1 VQGKEEEIMNSTY
14 VFLCGV
20 AWCQF
25 GEEAAGNELIRAL
38 SSADA
43 KIRVL
48 ARAMLSKAGLRSKAL
63 IGEAM
68 ARQEM
73 SPIQASLCMFE
84 QQEVSNL
91 PLLDHTALGL
101 SAAA

>member
-1 VQGKEEEIMNSTY
+1 MNSTY

-25 GEEAAGNELIRAL
+25 GEEAAGSELIRAL
-38 SSADA
+38 SSADG

-48 ARAMLSKAGLRSKAL
+48 ARAMLGKAGLRSKAL
-63 IGEAM
+63 IGEAI

-73 SPIQASLCMFE
+73 SEIQASLCMFE
-84 QQEVSNL
+84 QEQAASL
-91 PLLDHTALGL
+91 PMLGRTTWTM

>member
-1 VQGKEEEIMNSTY
+1 MNSTY

-38 SSADA
+38 GSADR

-48 ARAMLSKAGLRSKAL
+48 ARAMLGKAGLRSKAL

-73 SPIQASLCMFE
+73 SPSRPAFACLSKNRCRLCRCW
-84 QQEVSNL
+84 SI
-91 PLLDHTALGL
+91 PR
-101 SAAA
+101 

>member
-1 VQGKEEEIMNSTY
+1 MNSTY

-38 SSADA
+38 GSADR

-48 ARAMLSKAGLRSKAL
+48 ARAMLGKAGLRSKAL
-63 IGEAM
+63 IAEAM
-68 ARQEM
+68 SRGEM
-73 SPIQASLCMFE
+73 SEIQASLCMFE
-84 QQEVSNL
+84 QEQVATL
-91 PLLDHTALGL
+91 PMLGRTTWGM

>member
-1 VQGKEEEIMNSTY
+1 MDSTY

-25 GEEAAGNELIRAL
+25 GEEAAGSELIRAL
-38 SSADA
+38 SSADR

-48 ARAMLSKAGLRSKAL
+48 ARAMLGKAGVRSMAL
-63 IGEAM
+63 IGEAV

-73 SPIQASLCMFE
+73 SQIQASLCMFE
-84 QQEVSNL
+84 QEQMSNL
-91 PLLDHTALGL
+91 AIIGKTPWSLPA
-101 SAAA
+101 SA

>member
-1 VQGKEEEIMNSTY
+1 MNSTY

-38 SSADA
+38 GSADRR
-43 KIRVL
+43 IRVL
-48 ARAMLSKAGLRSKAL
+48 ARAMLGKAGLRSKAL

-68 ARQEM
+68 SRGEM
-73 SPIQASLCMFE
+73 SEIQASLCMYE
-84 QQEVSNL
+84 QEQTASL
-91 PLLDHTALGL
+91 PMMGRTAWGM

>member
-1 VQGKEEEIMNSTY
+1 MDSTY

-38 SSADA
+38 GSADTKVRA
-43 KIRVL
+43 L
-48 ARAMLSKAGLRSKAL
+48 ARAMLGKAGLRSKAL
-63 IGEAM
+63 IGEAI
-68 ARQEM
+68 ARDEM

-84 QQEVSNL
+84 QEQTSAL
-91 PLLDHTALGL
+91 PFMGRKIWDTM
-101 SAAA
+101 AAA

>member
-1 VQGKEEEIMNSTY
+1 MNSTY

-20 AWCQF
+20 SWCQF
-25 GEEAAGNELIRAL
+25 GEEAAGSELIRAL
-38 SSADA
+38 GSADR

-48 ARAMLSKAGLRSKAL
+48 ARAMLGKAGLRSKVL

-84 QQEVSNL
+84 QEQGSTL
-91 PLLDHTALGL
+91 PVLEHTAL
-101 SAAA
+101 SFAAAA

>member
-1 VQGKEEEIMNSTY
+1 MNSTY

-25 GEEAAGNELIRAL
+25 GEEAAGSELIRAL
-38 SSADA
+38 SCADS

-63 IGEAM
+63 IGEAL
-68 ARQEM
+68 ALQEV

-84 QQEVSNL
+84 QEQVSTL
-91 PLLDHTALGL
+91 PLSQHTSLGL
-101 SAAA
+101 PAAA

>member
-1 VQGKEEEIMNSTY
+1 MDSTY

-25 GEEAAGNELIRAL
+25 GEEAAGSELIRAL
-38 SSADA
+38 SSADK

-48 ARAMLSKAGLRSKAL
+48 ARAMLGKAGLRSKAL

-68 ARQEM
+68 ARQEV
-73 SPIQASLCMFE
+73 SHVQASLCMFE
-84 QQEVSNL
+84 EEQMADL
-91 PLLDHTALGL
+91 PMMVRSSWGL
-101 SAAA
+101 PASA

>member
-1 VQGKEEEIMNSTY
+1 MNSTY

-25 GEEAAGNELIRAL
+25 GEEAAGSELIRAL
-38 SSADA
+38 SSADR

-48 ARAMLSKAGLRSKAL
+48 ARAMLGKAGLRSKAL
-63 IGEAM
+63 IGEAV

-73 SPIQASLCMFE
+73 SEIQASLCMFE
-84 QQEVSNL
+84 QEQGADL
-91 PLLDHTALGL
+91 PVNINRKQWSL
-101 SAAA
+101 AAVA

>member
-1 VQGKEEEIMNSTY
+1 MDSTY

-25 GEEAAGNELIRAL
+25 GEEAAGSELIRAL
-38 SSADA
+38 SSADG

-48 ARAMLSKAGLRSKAL
+48 ARAMLAKAGLRSKAL
-63 IGEAM
+63 IGEAV

-73 SPIQASLCMFE
+73 SEIQASLCMFE
-84 QQEVSNL
+84 EQQMSELSIVSRTPWGL
-91 PLLDHTALGL
+91 PA
-101 SAAA
+101 SA

>member
-1 VQGKEEEIMNSTY
+1 MDTTY

-38 SSADA
+38 ESSDQQ
-43 KIRVL
+43 IRTL
-48 ARAMLSKAGLRSKAL
+48 ARAMLAKAGLRSKAL

-68 ARQEM
+68 SR
-73 SPIQASLCMFE
+73 
-84 QQEVSNL
+84 QEVSEVQAGL
-91 PLLDHTALGL
+91 CMMEQEETFTAMFDRPNSWGGT
-101 SAAA
+101 AVA

>member
-1 VQGKEEEIMNSTY
+1 MDSTY

-25 GEEAAGNELIRAL
+25 GEEAAGSELIRAL
-38 SSADA
+38 NSADR

-48 ARAMLSKAGLRSKAL
+48 AGAMLAKAGLRSKAL
-63 IGEAM
+63 IGEAV

-73 SPIQASLCMFE
+73 SEIQASLCMFE
-84 QQEVSNL
+84 QEQMSELGTISKTPWSL
-91 PLLDHTALGL
+91 PA
-101 SAAA
+101 SA